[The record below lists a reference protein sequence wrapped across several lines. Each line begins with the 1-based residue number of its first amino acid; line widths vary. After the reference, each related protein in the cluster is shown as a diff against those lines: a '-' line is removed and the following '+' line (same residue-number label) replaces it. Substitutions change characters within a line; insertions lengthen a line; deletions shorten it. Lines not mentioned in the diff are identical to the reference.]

1 MSPKEKD
8 DLQVFVFGKEKNM
21 EELDKY
27 LSEEEKEDFLEYYTY
42 PDREWAAKIDEF
54 VQEQVQKE
62 REHLQELI
70 QKMEVHNKRMV
81 ILTFITSLW
90 VIIYT
95 WILWKVKT

>member
-1 MSPKEKD
+1 VLRQDWSILPGTS
-8 DLQVFVFGKEKNM
+8 FRSIGKEKNM
-21 EELDKY
+21 DELDK
-27 LSEEEKEDFLEYYTY
+27 
-42 PDREWAAKIDEF
+42 EWAAKVDGF
-54 VQEQVQKE
+54 VQAQVQKE

-95 WILWKVKT
+95 WTLWKVKT